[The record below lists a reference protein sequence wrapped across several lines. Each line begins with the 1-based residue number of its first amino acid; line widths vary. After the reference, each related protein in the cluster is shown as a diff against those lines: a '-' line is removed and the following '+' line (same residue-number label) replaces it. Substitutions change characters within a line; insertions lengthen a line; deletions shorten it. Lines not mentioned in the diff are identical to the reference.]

1 MTPRQREDLALVL
14 YLAYAAASVVAVGI
28 AAVVSGGVS

>member
-1 MTPRQREDLALVL
+1 VTPRQREDLALIL
-14 YLAYAAASVVAVGI
+14 YLAYAASGVVAVGI

>member
-1 MTPRQREDLALVL
+1 MTPREREDLALIL
-14 YLAYAAASVVAVGI
+14 YLAYAVAGVVAVGI